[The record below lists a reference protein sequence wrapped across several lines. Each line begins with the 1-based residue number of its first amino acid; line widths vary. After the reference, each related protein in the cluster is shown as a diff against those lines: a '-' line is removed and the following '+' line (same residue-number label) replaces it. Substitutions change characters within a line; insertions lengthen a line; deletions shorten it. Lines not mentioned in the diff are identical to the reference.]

1 MRDRFSPIYRFQD
14 PKSKKSYRAQ
24 VAFQVCV
31 KPGSY
36 KIAQDV
42 IGDNDKFDVKFS
54 NSEIAWQTKEKGAT
68 RVCAMLVKLI

>member
-1 MRDRFSPIYRFQD
+1 M
-14 PKSKKSYRAQ
+14 
-24 VAFQVCV
+24 CV